1 MANRIVQTLLLL
13 GVTATPA
20 AAQLGVP
27 QVGDAGRALGG
38 VLEGAGASLDPLRRT
53 LGNAVQ
59 SAEQLAD
66 TRLSRLRSL
75 TRQNRETIELDRQ
88 GNPARRG
95 ELLLTGASDEDVA
108 KAQAAGFAVIDREML
123 DTLEISVVRLALPP
137 RVSLTK
143 GEANLRE
150 LLPDASISAD
160 TLHFQSGPAPS
171 GRARQPSAPAP
182 AIAAPVGM
190 IDGAPGPA
198 VAASLSRGFARGA
211 PRASEHGS
219 AVGSILRLAG
229 VRRIIAADVYG
240 SDPAGG
246 NALAIARGLDWL
258 TAQACKVVTISLVG
272 PPNPL
277 LARAVSAAQRR
288 GVHIVA
294 AVGNDGPA
302 APPAYPASYPGVIA
316 VTGVDG
322 RSRPLIEAGRATH
335 LDYAAPAADLLAA
348 DASGRWRMVRGT
360 SYATPFVAAR
370 AAAALAEGSVI
381 PALDKEALDLGR
393 KGPDA
398 SFGRGLLCASCARR
412 R

>member
-1 MANRIVQTLLLL
+1 MLNRIIQALLVF
-13 GVTATPA
+13 GVAATPA
-20 AAQLGVP
+20 AGQLGVP
-27 QVGDAGRALGG
+27 QIGDAGRTLGG
-38 VLEGAGASLDPLRRT
+38 VLDQAGASLDPVRRT
-53 LGNAVQ
+53 LGDAVQ

-66 TRLSRLRSL
+66 ARLSRLQSL

-88 GNPARRG
+88 GNPARGG

-108 KAQAAGFAVIDREML
+108 RAQAVGFAVIGRETLGAL
-123 DTLEISVVRLALPP
+123 DISVVRLAVPS
-137 RVSLTK
+137 RVSLAK
-143 GEANLRE
+143 GEATLRE
-150 LLPDASISAD
+150 LLPDAAISAD
-160 TLHFQSGPAPS
+160 TLHYQSGLAPS
-171 GRARQPSAPAP
+171 GGARQAAVPAP
-182 AIAAPVGM
+182 AIAGSVGM

-198 VAASLSRGFARGA
+198 VPVSLSRGFASGA
-211 PRASEHGS
+211 PKASEHGS
-219 AVGSILRLAG
+219 AIASILRLAG
-229 VRRIIAADVYG
+229 VRQIVAADVYG

-258 TAQACKVVTISLVG
+258 TAQSCKVVTISLVG

-288 GVHIVA
+288 GVNIVA

-322 RSRPLIEAGRATH
+322 RSRPLIEAGRTTH

-348 DASGRWRMVRGT
+348 DASGRWRAVRGT
-360 SYATPFVAAR
+360 SYAAPFVAAR
-370 AAAALAEGSVI
+370 AAAALTQGSVI
-381 PALDKEALDLGR
+381 PVLDKEALDLGR
-393 KGPDA
+393 KGTDA

-412 R
+412 K